1 MATITTKETRMF
13 DWRNRGVLKVG
24 DEITETLEDGREV
37 VFVVMDY
44 GVIGLKGLLGWH
56 QMNKTWTNKGG
67 WLASDMR
74 RYLNE
79 EVIEL
84 LPDDLLAAI
93 KPRKF
98 GDEEDRLWLF
108 SEVEIFGEHIWGAGD
123 EGDKQ
128 LKYFKNP
135 INRVKFDEDG
145 DAYWWWVRSPDAS
158 NSSHF
163 CVVDD
168 SGGTYYSN
176 ANGSS
181 GVCFGFYIE
190 SAIHESA
197 GPCAPRRKE
206 NTLMELKDLREARN
220 LSRAELSKVSGIRY
234 QKIRDIE
241 VGIIKPE
248 NITLKTAIK
257 LAQALE
263 CDPAELMKPD
273 REVSAE

>member
-13 DWRNRGVLKVG
+13 DWHNPGVLKVG

-128 LKYFKNP
+128 LEYFKNP

-145 DAYWWWVRSPDAS
+145 DADWWWERSPYAS
-158 NSSHF
+158 SSYDF
-163 CVVDD
+163 CSVD
-168 SGGTYYSN
+168 SNGGASYN
-176 ANGSS
+176 
-181 GVCFGFYIE
+181 
-190 SAIHESA
+190 SA
-197 GPCAPRRKE
+197 GVLLRR
-206 NTLMELKDLREARN
+206 LLR
-220 LSRAELSKVSGIRY
+220 LLYLICY
-234 QKIRDIE
+234 
-241 VGIIKPE
+241 
-248 NITLKTAIK
+248 L
-257 LAQALE
+257 
-263 CDPAELMKPD
+263 
-273 REVSAE
+273 

>member
-13 DWRNRGVLKVG
+13 DWHNPGVLKVG

-128 LKYFKNP
+128 LEYFKNP

-145 DAYWWWVRSPDAS
+145 DASWWWERSPIAS
-158 NSSHF
+158 DSNYF
-163 CVVDD
+163 CSVS
-168 SGGTYYSN
+168 SGGSASITTPMPPAAFASASISN
-176 ANGSS
+176 LLSMN
-181 GVCFGFYIE
+181 
-190 SAIHESA
+190 
-197 GPCAPRRKE
+197 PRGLVPRGE
-206 NTLMELKDLREARN
+206 RRIPLWD
-220 LSRAELSKVSGIRY
+220 
-234 QKIRDIE
+234 
-241 VGIIKPE
+241 
-248 NITLKTAIK
+248 
-257 LAQALE
+257 
-263 CDPAELMKPD
+263 
-273 REVSAE
+273 

>member
-13 DWRNRGVLKVG
+13 DWRNPGVLKVG

-44 GVIGLKGLLGWH
+44 DVIGLKGLLGWH

-128 LKYFKNP
+128 FEYFKNP

-145 DAYWWWVRSPDAS
+145 DALRWWGRSPGAS
-158 NSSHF
+158 DSTSF
-163 CVVDD
+163 CHVH
-168 SGGTYYSN
+168 SGGNAGSNN
-176 ANGSS
+176 ANNSI
-181 GVCFGFYIE
+181 GVCFGFYI
-190 SAIHESA
+190 
-197 GPCAPRRKE
+197 
-206 NTLMELKDLREARN
+206 
-220 LSRAELSKVSGIRY
+220 
-234 QKIRDIE
+234 
-241 VGIIKPE
+241 
-248 NITLKTAIK
+248 
-257 LAQALE
+257 
-263 CDPAELMKPD
+263 
-273 REVSAE
+273 

>member
-13 DWRNRGVLKVG
+13 DWRNPGVLKVG

-128 LKYFKNP
+128 LEYFKNP

-145 DAYWWWVRSPDAS
+145 DADWWWERSPYAS
-158 NSSHF
+158 SSNDF
-163 CVVDD
+163 CNVSS
-168 SGGTYYSN
+168 SGNADGSN
-176 ANGSS
+176 AGSS
-181 GVCFGFYIE
+181 YGVCFGFYI
-190 SAIHESA
+190 
-197 GPCAPRRKE
+197 
-206 NTLMELKDLREARN
+206 
-220 LSRAELSKVSGIRY
+220 
-234 QKIRDIE
+234 
-241 VGIIKPE
+241 
-248 NITLKTAIK
+248 
-257 LAQALE
+257 
-263 CDPAELMKPD
+263 
-273 REVSAE
+273 

>member
-13 DWRNRGVLKVG
+13 GWHNPGVLKVG

-44 GVIGLKGLLGWH
+44 GVIGLKGLLGWR

-123 EGDKQ
+123 KGDKQ
-128 LKYFKNP
+128 LEYFKNP

-145 DAYWWWVRSPDAS
+145 DANWWWGRSPYAGISGD
-158 NSSHF
+158 F
-163 CVVDD
+163 CYVD
-168 SGGTYYSN
+168 SGGYADNNGANYS
-176 ANGSS
+176 G
-181 GVCFGFYIE
+181 GVCFGFYI
-190 SAIHESA
+190 
-197 GPCAPRRKE
+197 
-206 NTLMELKDLREARN
+206 
-220 LSRAELSKVSGIRY
+220 
-234 QKIRDIE
+234 
-241 VGIIKPE
+241 
-248 NITLKTAIK
+248 
-257 LAQALE
+257 
-263 CDPAELMKPD
+263 
-273 REVSAE
+273 

>member
-13 DWRNRGVLKVG
+13 DWRNPGVLKVG

-128 LKYFKNP
+128 LEYFKNP

-145 DAYWWWVRSPDAS
+145 DASWWWERSPSAS
-158 NSSHF
+158 NSNLF
-163 CVVDD
+163 CLVSS
-168 SGGTYYSN
+168 SGN
-176 ANGSS
+176 AGSFSANYSS
-181 GVCFGFYIE
+181 GVCFGFYI
-190 SAIHESA
+190 
-197 GPCAPRRKE
+197 
-206 NTLMELKDLREARN
+206 
-220 LSRAELSKVSGIRY
+220 
-234 QKIRDIE
+234 
-241 VGIIKPE
+241 
-248 NITLKTAIK
+248 
-257 LAQALE
+257 
-263 CDPAELMKPD
+263 
-273 REVSAE
+273 

>member
-13 DWRNRGVLKVG
+13 DWRNPGVLKVG

-108 SEVEIFGEHIWGAGD
+108 SEVEIFGEHIWGASDG
-123 EGDKQ
+123 GDKQ
-128 LKYFKNP
+128 LEYFKNP

-145 DAYWWWVRSPDAS
+145 DAGWWWERSPYAS
-158 NSSHF
+158 NSNGFCSVDASGNASH
-163 CVVDD
+163 
-168 SGGTYYSN
+168 YYANNSN
-176 ANGSS
+176 
-181 GVCFGFYIE
+181 GVCFGFYI
-190 SAIHESA
+190 
-197 GPCAPRRKE
+197 
-206 NTLMELKDLREARN
+206 
-220 LSRAELSKVSGIRY
+220 
-234 QKIRDIE
+234 
-241 VGIIKPE
+241 
-248 NITLKTAIK
+248 
-257 LAQALE
+257 
-263 CDPAELMKPD
+263 
-273 REVSAE
+273 

>member
-13 DWRNRGVLKVG
+13 DWRNPGVLKVG

-108 SEVEIFGEHIWGAGD
+108 SEVEIFGERIWGAGD

-128 LKYFKNP
+128 LEYFKNP

-145 DAYWWWVRSPDAS
+145 DALWWWERSPYAGYS
-158 NSSHF
+158 GHF
-163 CVVDD
+163 CYVNDNGNASD
-168 SGGTYYSN
+168 HSANYSH
-176 ANGSS
+176 
-181 GVCFGFYIE
+181 GVCFGFYI
-190 SAIHESA
+190 
-197 GPCAPRRKE
+197 
-206 NTLMELKDLREARN
+206 
-220 LSRAELSKVSGIRY
+220 
-234 QKIRDIE
+234 
-241 VGIIKPE
+241 
-248 NITLKTAIK
+248 
-257 LAQALE
+257 
-263 CDPAELMKPD
+263 
-273 REVSAE
+273 